1 MSDYTKQIKDALD
14 IIKYDSDIADTLSEL
29 RAKWDI
35 PALRDPRLDSV
46 AKQYITLPHTE
57 GVDALGQEL
66 SSLGWLLYDLDG
78 DDIYLFVLIPNS
90 ERDEFERYCRDNRQY
105 CRLAAQRGRKV
116 GQSARSRR
124 VPEPMPADEYNISER
139 HGLCRWHISS
149 FSGDW
154 GAGVWRGN
162 ESKEW
167 QGACVAELKYRP
179 PRVMKLS
186 RPYGFSNLTRSPDG
200 ELFAATASERPVG
213 DMWVYVGNKPTNA
226 DMFSPLPRPDRG
238 RDIDSDN
245 ANSTSGSHDTSTDD
259 SASGS
264 HNSTSYT
271 CDRPTTAWF
280 GKRLFAGTRTNI
292 VVTDFTTSPA
302 TCNNFIVPEGDRNY
316 RFGAD
321 SLGRV
326 YFSCGEYL
334 PDSRNRVLWRW
345 EDGEVERHHLD
356 LAPFDDISNSI
367 PFGAGKICMLH
378 ETSGNPIQKN
388 LLLVDMD
395 SGDCRIANLPR
406 LGENARIS
414 RLCGDW
420 VLLMSNGEDKRLD
433 LAQIWNIRTN
443 ELLRVTQ
450 DMFGTERLEAITA
463 LADGSIVIASLGKS
477 GQILRYTNDFF
488 DYLRRTHKPQRLES
502 WRNYNEKYPYIP
514 DRLPPKPPERIFA
527 VKKNGVN
534 ICGHIITPP
543 FGLDTLTEA
552 LGPARLE
559 LNEDIITSPAGAQKP
574 VLKIFVVWDEL
585 GLRGSL
591 ADDEQTVDTLT
602 LFLSLSDK
610 ANARKILPE
619 REFSGSV
626 RIGAR
631 DCRDNTL
638 KWQKLTPNLY
648 RLDVGGFGLYML
660 TDLNEASDTAT
671 GNADTVDADMT
682 SPIRIEL
689 SWQPTSRQSTK
700 PKKTNKYRI
709 TKPDEPLLVFKNLN
723 FKLAVVQ
730 HLMYDKGLLEPRF
743 DAYEFAAEYTRR
755 KIDIDSEGYESI
767 PEILRWFEKLPVP
780 ARLAEYVT
788 ELEMDGGDEIYTQI
802 CPFWDGED
810 NRFSVD
816 SIAESELKQFPK
828 LKRVTLMS
836 SRPQLIIPLFE
847 RLNIEVTPL

>member
-1 MSDYTKQIKDALD
+1 MSDYTKIIADALD

-29 RAKWDI
+29 RKKWDI
-35 PALRDPRLDSV
+35 PALFDERLDNI
-46 AKQYITLPHTE
+46 AKQYITLPHTQ

-66 SSLGWLLYDLDG
+66 SALGWLLYDLDG
-78 DDIYLFVLIPNS
+78 DNIYLFVLIPNT
-90 ERDEFERYCRDNRQY
+90 EREEFEQY
-105 CRLAAQRGRKV
+105 CRTNNQFCRLVTQRGRTP
-116 GQSARSRR
+116 GQNAKSHRI
-124 VPEPMPADEYNISER
+124 PEPIPADEYNISER
-139 HGLCRWHISS
+139 HGLRRWHISS

-154 GAGVWRGN
+154 GAGVWRDNGSN
-162 ESKEW
+162 EW

-186 RPYGFSNLTRSPDG
+186 RPYNFSNLTLSPDG
-200 ELFAATASERPVG
+200 ELCAATASDRPDG
-213 DMWVYVGNKPTNA
+213 DMWVYVGDKPTNA
-226 DMFSPLPRPDRG
+226 DMFSPLPRPDRK
-238 RDIDSDN
+238 RDINSDN
-245 ANSTSGSHDTSTDD
+245 ADSTANGAHDSDT
-259 SASGS
+259 
-264 HNSTSYT
+264 YT
-271 CDRPTTAWF
+271 CDCPTTAWF
-280 GKRLFAGTRTNI
+280 GKRLFVGSHTNVVI
-292 VVTDFTTSPA
+292 VDFTERPA
-302 TCNNFIVPEGDRNY
+302 NLNNFIMPEGKRNY

-345 EDGEVERHHLD
+345 EDGKVERHHVD

-367 PFGAGKICMLH
+367 PFGAGQICILH

-395 SGDCRIANLPR
+395 SGNCRIANLPR
-406 LGENARIS
+406 LGEDARIS

-420 VLLMSNGEDKRLD
+420 VLLMSNCEDKRLD
-433 LAQIWNIRTN
+433 LAQLWNTRTN

-450 DMFGTERLEAITA
+450 DMFGSERLEAISA
-463 LADGSIVIASLGKS
+463 LADGSILIASLGDN
-477 GQILRYTNDFF
+477 GQILRYPTDFF
-488 DYLRRTHKPQRLES
+488 DYLRRTHKPQKLEN
-502 WRNYNEKYPYIP
+502 WRPYNEKYPYIP

-527 VKKNGVN
+527 VKKGSVN
-534 ICGHIITPP
+534 ICGQSFTPP
-543 FGLDTLTEA
+543 FTLDALTDA

-559 LNEDIITSPAGAQKP
+559 LYEDNITSPSGEHTP
-574 VLKIFVVWDEL
+574 VRNIFAVWDKL

-591 ADDEQTVDTLT
+591 ANDEQTVDTLT

-610 ANARKILPE
+610 ANTRKTLPE

-626 RIGAR
+626 LIGTK

-638 KWQKLTPNLY
+638 KWQELTPSLH
-648 RLDVGGFGLYML
+648 RLESGVFRLYML
-660 TDLNEASDTAT
+660 TDN
-671 GNADTVDADMT
+671 ADMT

-689 SWQPTSRQSTK
+689 SCQPPK
-700 PKKTNKYRI
+700 PKQTHKYQL
-709 TKPDEPLLVFKNLN
+709 KKSDEPLLVFKNLN

-730 HLMYDKGLLEPRF
+730 HLMYEKGLLEPKL
-743 DAYEFAAEYTRR
+743 DAHEFANEYSRR
-755 KIDIDSEGYESI
+755 KIDIDSEGYEPI

-810 NRFSVD
+810 DSFSVD
-816 SIAESELKQFPK
+816 SIDENELKQFPK

-836 SRPQLIIPLFE
+836 SCPE
-847 RLNIEVTPL
+847 RVTPLLEKQGIKVELL

>member
-29 RAKWDI
+29 RGKWDI

-66 SSLGWLLYDLDG
+66 SNLGWLLYDLDG
-78 DDIYLFVLIPNS
+78 DDIYLFVLITNS
-90 ERDEFERYCRDNRQY
+90 ERDDFERYCRDNNQF
-105 CRLAAQRGRKV
+105 CRLIAQRGRRL
-116 GQSARSRR
+116 GQNAKNRSL
-124 VPEPMPADEYNISER
+124 PEPIPAAEYNISER

-186 RPYGFSNLTRSPDG
+186 RPYNFSNLTLSPDG
-200 ELFAATASERPVG
+200 ELCAATASERPDG
-213 DMWVYVGNKPTNA
+213 DMWVYVGDKPTNA
-226 DMFSPLPRPDRG
+226 DMFSPLPRPDLG

-259 SASGS
+259 SASGA
-264 HNSTSYT
+264 HDSTSYT
-271 CDRPTTAWF
+271 CNRPTTAWF

-292 VVTDFTTSPA
+292 VVTDFTTRPA

-367 PFGAGKICMLH
+367 PFGAGKICIYH

-406 LGENARIS
+406 LGEDARIS

-420 VLLMSNGEDKRLD
+420 VLLMSNGEDKQLD

-450 DMFGTERLEAITA
+450 DMFGSERLEAISA
-463 LADGSIVIASLGKS
+463 LADGSILIASLGDN
-477 GQILRYTNDFF
+477 GQILRYPTDFF
-488 DYLRRTHKPQRLES
+488 DYLRRTHKPQKLEN
-502 WRNYNEKYPYIP
+502 WRPYNEKYPYIP
-514 DRLPPKPPERIFA
+514 DRLPPKPPEYIFA
-527 VKKNGVN
+527 VKKGCVN
-534 ICGHIITPP
+534 ICGHDFAPP
-543 FGLDTLTEA
+543 FGLDALTDA

-559 LNEDIITSPAGAQKP
+559 LYEDIVTSPAGTQKP
-574 VLKIFVVWDEL
+574 VLKIFAVWDEL

-591 ADDEQTVDTLT
+591 AGDEQTVDTLT

-610 ANARKILPE
+610 ANTRKILPE

-626 RIGAR
+626 LIGAR

-638 KWQKLTPNLY
+638 KWQELTPSLH
-648 RLDVGGFGLYML
+648 RLESGGFRLYML

-689 SWQPTSRQSTK
+689 SWQPPK

-755 KIDIDSEGYESI
+755 KIDIDSEGYEPI

-780 ARLAEYVT
+780 VRLAEYVT

-836 SRPQLIIPLFE
+836 SRPQLIIPLFK

>member
-29 RAKWDI
+29 RGKWDI

-78 DDIYLFVLIPNS
+78 DDIYLFVLIPDS
-90 ERDEFERYCRDNRQY
+90 ERDEFERYCRAKGQF

-116 GQSARSRR
+116 GQSARARR

-186 RPYGFSNLTRSPDG
+186 RPYNFSNLTLSPDG
-200 ELFAATASERPVG
+200 ELCAATASERPDG

-226 DMFSPLPRPDRG
+226 DMFSPLPRPDRK
-238 RDIDSDN
+238 RDINGDN
-245 ANSTSGSHDTSTDD
+245 
-259 SASGS
+259 ASGS
-264 HNSTSYT
+264 TANGASNSNANGSTADGVSDNNSYSGD
-271 CDRPTTAWF
+271 CPTTAWI
-280 GKRLFAGTRTNI
+280 GKRLFVGSRTNVA
-292 VVTDFTTSPA
+292 VVDFTSRPA
-302 TCNNFIVPEGDRNY
+302 TYNNFIMPEGDRNY

-321 SLGRV
+321 GLGRV

-334 PDSRNRVLWRW
+334 PDSRNRILWRW
-345 EDGEVERHHLD
+345 ENGKVERHHLD

-367 PFGAGKICMLH
+367 PLGAGQICMYH

-395 SGDCRIANLPR
+395 SGNCRIANLPR

-420 VLLMSNGEDKRLD
+420 VLLMSNGEDKQLD

-450 DMFGTERLEAITA
+450 DMFGSERLEAISA
-463 LADGSIVIASLGKS
+463 LADGSILIASLGDN
-477 GQILRYTNDFF
+477 GQILRYPTDFF
-488 DYLRRTHKPQRLES
+488 DYLRRTHKPQKLES
-502 WRNYNEKYPYIP
+502 WRPYHEKYPDIP
-514 DRLPPKPPERIFA
+514 DRLPPKPPEYIFA
-527 VKKNGVN
+527 VKKGCVN
-534 ICGHIITPP
+534 ICGHDFTPP
-543 FGLDTLTEA
+543 FTLDALTDA

-559 LNEDIITSPAGAQKP
+559 LYEDIVTSPAGTQKP
-574 VLKIFVVWDEL
+574 VLKIFAVWDEL

-591 ADDEQTVDTLT
+591 AGDEQTVDTLT

-610 ANARKILPE
+610 ANTRKILPE

-626 RIGAR
+626 LIGAR

-638 KWQKLTPNLY
+638 KWQELTPSLH
-648 RLDVGGFGLYML
+648 RLESGGFRLYML

-689 SWQPTSRQSTK
+689 SWQPPK

-743 DAYEFAAEYTRR
+743 DAHEFAAEYTRR
-755 KIDIDSEGYESI
+755 KIDIDSEGYEPI

-836 SRPQLIIPLFE
+836 SRPEWIIPLFE

>member
-29 RAKWDI
+29 RGKWDI

-78 DDIYLFVLIPNS
+78 DDIYLFVLIPDS

-186 RPYGFSNLTRSPDG
+186 RPYNFSNLTLSPDG
-200 ELFAATASERPVG
+200 ELCAATASERPDG
-213 DMWVYVGNKPTNA
+213 DMWVYVGDKPTNA

-238 RDIDSDN
+238 RDINGDN
-245 ANSTSGSHDTSTDD
+245 
-259 SASGS
+259 ASGS
-264 HNSTSYT
+264 TASGSSAYARG
-271 CDRPTTAWF
+271 CPGVAWF
-280 GKRLFAGTRTNI
+280 GKRLFIGSHKN
-292 VVTDFTTSPA
+292 VVVVDFTTRPA
-302 TCNNFIVPEGDRNY
+302 TYNNFILPEGDRNY

-321 SLGRV
+321 GLGRV

-334 PDSRNRVLWRW
+334 PDSRNRILWRW
-345 EDGEVERHHLD
+345 ENGEVERHHLD

-367 PFGAGKICMLH
+367 PLGAGQICMYH
-378 ETSGNPIQKN
+378 ETSGNPIKKN
-388 LLLVDMD
+388 LLLVNLD
-395 SGDCRIANLPR
+395 SGNCRIANLPR
-406 LGENARIS
+406 LGEDARIS

-433 LAQIWNIRTN
+433 LAQIWNTRTN

-450 DMFGTERLEAITA
+450 DMFGTERLESITA
-463 LADGSIVIASLGKS
+463 LADGSIVIASLGDN
-477 GQILRYTNDFF
+477 GQILRYPNDFF
-488 DYLRRTHKPQRLES
+488 DYLRRTHKPQKLES
-502 WRNYNEKYPYIP
+502 WRPYNEKYPDIP
-514 DRLPPKPPERIFA
+514 DRLPPKPPEYIFA
-527 VKKNGVN
+527 VKKGCVN
-534 ICGHIITPP
+534 ICGHDFAPP
-543 FGLDTLTEA
+543 FTLDALTDA

-559 LNEDIITSPAGAQKP
+559 LYENNITSPAGEHTP
-574 VLKIFVVWDEL
+574 VRKIFAVWDEL

-591 ADDEQTVDTLT
+591 AGDEQTVDTLT

-638 KWQKLTPNLY
+638 KWQELTPSLH
-648 RLDVGGFGLYML
+648 RLESGGFRLYML
-660 TDLNEASDTAT
+660 TDAA
-671 GNADTVDADMT
+671 GNADIT
-682 SPIRIEL
+682 SPIRFEL
-689 SWQPTSRQSTK
+689 SWQPPK
-700 PKKTNKYRI
+700 PKQTHKYQL
-709 TKPDEPLLVFKNLN
+709 KKSDEPLLVFKNLN

-755 KIDIDSEGYESI
+755 KIDIDSEGYEPI

-836 SRPQLIIPLFE
+836 SRPD
-847 RLNIEVTPL
+847 RVTPLLEKQGIEVELL

>member
-78 DDIYLFVLIPNS
+78 DDIYLFVLIPDS
-90 ERDEFERYCRDNRQY
+90 ERDEFERYCRAKGQF

-154 GAGVWRGN
+154 GAGVWRDN
-162 ESKEW
+162 DSAEW

-186 RPYGFSNLTRSPDG
+186 RPYNFSNLTRSPDG
-200 ELFAATASERPVG
+200 ELFAVTASERPDG
-213 DMWVYVGNKPTNA
+213 DMWVYVGDKPTNA
-226 DMFSPLPRPDRG
+226 DMFSPLPRPDRK
-238 RDIDSDN
+238 RDINGDN
-245 ANSTSGSHDTSTDD
+245 ADSTSGSHDTSTDD
-259 SASGS
+259 SASGA
-264 HNSTSYT
+264 HDSTSYT

-292 VVTDFTTSPA
+292 VVTDFTTRPA
-302 TCNNFIVPEGDRNY
+302 TCNNFILPEGDRNY

-345 EDGEVERHHLD
+345 ENGEVERHHID

-406 LGENARIS
+406 LGEDARIS

-433 LAQIWNIRTN
+433 LAQIWNTRTN

-450 DMFGTERLEAITA
+450 DMFGTERLESIAA
-463 LADGSIVIASLGKS
+463 LADGSILIASLGDN
-477 GQILRYTNDFF
+477 GQILRYPTDFF
-488 DYLRRTHKPQRLES
+488 DYLRRTHKPQKLEN
-502 WRNYNEKYPYIP
+502 WRPYNEKYPYIP
-514 DRLPPKPPERIFA
+514 DRLPPKPQERIFA

-534 ICGHIITPP
+534 ICGHNITPP

-552 LGPARLE
+552 LGPARIE
-559 LNEDIITSPAGAQKP
+559 LSEDSCDSTPEAETPAR
-574 VLKIFVVWDEL
+574 IFVVWDEL

-591 ADDEQTVDTLT
+591 AGDEQTIDTLT

-638 KWQKLTPNLY
+638 KWQELTPNLHI
-648 RLDVGGFGLYML
+648 LESGGFRLYML
-660 TDLNEASDTAT
+660 TDAT
-671 GNADTVDADMT
+671 DNADMT
-682 SPIRIEL
+682 SPIRFEL
-689 SWQPTSRQSTK
+689 SWQPPK
-700 PKKTNKYRI
+700 PKQTHKYQL
-709 TKPDEPLLVFKNLN
+709 KKSDEPLLVFKNLN

-730 HLMYDKGLLEPRF
+730 YLMYDKGLLEPRF
-743 DAYEFAAEYTRR
+743 DAHEFAAEYTRR
-755 KIDIDSEGYESI
+755 KIDIDSEGYEPI

-816 SIAESELKQFPK
+816 SIAGSELKQFPK

-836 SRPQLIIPLFE
+836 SRPD
-847 RLNIEVTPL
+847 RVTPLLEKQGIEVELL

>member
-78 DDIYLFVLIPNS
+78 DDIYLFVLIPDS
-90 ERDEFERYCRDNRQY
+90 ERDEFERYCRAKGQF

-149 FSGDW
+149 FTGDW
-154 GAGVWRGN
+154 GAGVWRDN
-162 ESKEW
+162 DSAEW

-186 RPYGFSNLTRSPDG
+186 RPYNFSNLTLSPDG
-200 ELFAATASERPVG
+200 ELCAATASERPDG
-213 DMWVYVGNKPTNA
+213 DMWVYVGDKPTNA
-226 DMFSPLPRPDRG
+226 DMFSPLPRPDLG

-245 ANSTSGSHDTSTDD
+245 AD
-259 SASGS
+259 SASGA
-264 HNSTSYT
+264 HDSTSYT

-345 EDGEVERHHLD
+345 EDGKVERHHID

-367 PFGAGKICMLH
+367 PFGAGQICMYH

-406 LGENARIS
+406 LGEDARIS

-420 VLLMSNGEDKRLD
+420 VLLMSNGEDKQLD

-450 DMFGTERLEAITA
+450 DMFGSERLEAISA
-463 LADGSIVIASLGKS
+463 LADGSILIASLGDN
-477 GQILRYTNDFF
+477 GQILRYPTDFF
-488 DYLRRTHKPQRLES
+488 DYLRRTHKPQKLEN
-502 WRNYNEKYPYIP
+502 WRPYSEKYPDIP
-514 DRLPPKPPERIFA
+514 NRLPPKPPEYIFA
-527 VKKNGVN
+527 VKKGCVN
-534 ICGHIITPP
+534 ICGHDFTPP
-543 FGLDTLTEA
+543 FGLDALTDA

-559 LNEDIITSPAGAQKP
+559 LYEDNITSPAGEHTP
-574 VLKIFVVWDEL
+574 VRKIFAVWDEL

-591 ADDEQTVDTLT
+591 ADDEQAVDTLT

-619 REFSGSV
+619 REFVGSV
-626 RIGAR
+626 RIGAK

-638 KWQKLTPNLY
+638 KWQELTPSLH
-648 RLDVGGFGLYML
+648 RLESGGFRLYML

-689 SWQPTSRQSTK
+689 SWQPSSRQSTK

-755 KIDIDSEGYESI
+755 KIDIDSEGYEPI

-816 SIAESELKQFPK
+816 SIAESELKQFPR

-836 SRPQLIIPLFE
+836 SRPD
-847 RLNIEVTPL
+847 RVTPLLEKQGIEVELL

>member
-29 RAKWDI
+29 RGKWDI

-66 SSLGWLLYDLDG
+66 SNLGWLLYDLDG

-90 ERDEFERYCRDNRQY
+90 ERDEFERYCRAKGQF

-186 RPYGFSNLTRSPDG
+186 RPYNFSNLTRSPDG
-200 ELFAATASERPVG
+200 ELFAATASDRPDG

-245 ANSTSGSHDTSTDD
+245 ADSTSGSHDTSTDD

-292 VVTDFTTSPA
+292 VVTDFTARPA
-302 TCNNFIVPEGDRNY
+302 TCNSFIVPEGDRNY

-345 EDGEVERHHLD
+345 EDGEIERHHID

-367 PFGAGKICMLH
+367 PFGAGKICIYH

-406 LGENARIS
+406 LGEDARIS

-433 LAQIWNIRTN
+433 LAQLWNTRTN

-450 DMFGTERLEAITA
+450 DMFGTERLESITA
-463 LADGSIVIASLGKS
+463 LADGSIVIASLGKN

-488 DYLRRTHKPQRLES
+488 DYLRRTHKPQRLEN
-502 WRNYNEKYPYIP
+502 WRPYHEKYPYIP

-534 ICGHIITPP
+534 ICGHNITPP

-552 LGPARLE
+552 LGPARIE
-559 LNEDIITSPAGAQKP
+559 LSEDSCDSTPEAETPAR
-574 VLKIFVVWDEL
+574 IFVVWDEL

-619 REFSGSV
+619 REFVGSV

-638 KWQKLTPNLY
+638 KWQELTPNLHI
-648 RLDVGGFGLYML
+648 LESGGFRLYML
-660 TDLNEASDTAT
+660 TDAT
-671 GNADTVDADMT
+671 DNADMT
-682 SPIRIEL
+682 SPIRFEL
-689 SWQPTSRQSTK
+689 SWQPPK
-700 PKKTNKYRI
+700 PKQTHKYQL
-709 TKPDEPLLVFKNLN
+709 KKSDEPLLVFKNFN

-730 HLMYDKGLLEPRF
+730 YLMYDKGLLEPRF

-755 KIDIDSEGYESI
+755 KIDIDSEGYEPI

-788 ELEMDGGDEIYTQI
+788 EREMDGGDEIYTQI

-836 SRPQLIIPLFE
+836 SRPQLIIPLFK

>member
-29 RAKWDI
+29 RKKWDI
-35 PALRDPRLDSV
+35 PALHNARIDKIV
-46 AKQYITLPHTE
+46 KQYITLPHTE

-78 DDIYLFVLIPNS
+78 DDIYLFVLIPDS
-90 ERDEFERYCRDNRQY
+90 ERDEFERYCRAKGQF

-245 ANSTSGSHDTSTDD
+245 ADSASGSHDTSTDD
-259 SASGS
+259 SASGA

-280 GKRLFAGTRTNI
+280 GKRLFIGSRKN
-292 VVTDFTTSPA
+292 VVVVDFTARPA
-302 TCNNFIVPEGDRNY
+302 TYNNFIMPEGKRNY

-345 EDGEVERHHLD
+345 EDGEVERHNID

-367 PFGAGKICMLH
+367 PFGAKQICMLH
-378 ETSGNPIQKN
+378 ETSGNPIKKN

-395 SGDCRIANLPR
+395 SGNCRIANLPR
-406 LGENARIS
+406 LGEDARIS

-433 LAQIWNIRTN
+433 LAQIWNTRTN

-450 DMFGTERLEAITA
+450 DMFGSERLEAISA
-463 LADGSIVIASLGKS
+463 LADGSILIASLGDN
-477 GQILRYTNDFF
+477 GQILRYPTDFF
-488 DYLRRTHKPQRLES
+488 DYLRRTHKPQKLES
-502 WRNYNEKYPYIP
+502 WRPYHEKYPYIP
-514 DRLPPKPPERIFA
+514 DRLPPKPPEYIFA

-534 ICGHIITPP
+534 ICGHNITPP

-552 LGPARLE
+552 LGPARIE
-559 LNEDIITSPAGAQKP
+559 LSEDSCDSTPEAETPAR
-574 VLKIFVVWDEL
+574 IFVVWDEL

-619 REFSGSV
+619 NEFSGSV

-638 KWQKLTPNLY
+638 KWQELTPSLH
-648 RLDVGGFGLYML
+648 RLESGGFRLYML

-671 GNADTVDADMT
+671 DNADTVDADMT
-682 SPIRIEL
+682 SPIRFEL
-689 SWQPTSRQSTK
+689 SWQTPK
-700 PKKTNKYRI
+700 PKQTHKYQL
-709 TKPDEPLLVFKNLN
+709 KKSDEPLLVFKNLN

-836 SRPQLIIPLFE
+836 SRPQLIIPLFK

>member
-57 GVDALGQEL
+57 GVDALGPEL

-78 DDIYLFVLIPNS
+78 DDICLFVLIPDS
-90 ERDEFERYCRDNRQY
+90 ERDEFERYCRDHSQF

-186 RPYGFSNLTRSPDG
+186 RPYNFSNLTQSPDG
-200 ELFAATASERPVG
+200 ELFAATASDRPDG

-226 DMFSPLPRPDRG
+226 DMFSPLPRPDRK

-245 ANSTSGSHDTSTDD
+245 ADSTSGSHDTSTDD
-259 SASGS
+259 SASGA
-264 HNSTSYT
+264 HDSTSYT

-280 GKRLFAGTRTNI
+280 GKRLFIGSRKN
-292 VVTDFTTSPA
+292 VVVVDFTTSPA
-302 TCNNFIVPEGDRNY
+302 TYNNFIMPEGDRNY

-345 EDGEVERHHLD
+345 ENGEVERHHID

-367 PFGAGKICMLH
+367 PFGAGQICMYH

-406 LGENARIS
+406 LGEYARIS

-433 LAQIWNIRTN
+433 LAQLWNTRTN

-450 DMFGTERLEAITA
+450 DMFGSERLEAISA
-463 LADGSIVIASLGKS
+463 LADGSVLIASLGDN
-477 GQILRYTNDFF
+477 GQILRYPTDFF
-488 DYLRRTHKPQRLES
+488 DYLRRTHKPQKLEN
-502 WRNYNEKYPYIP
+502 WRPYNEKYPYIP

-534 ICGHIITPP
+534 ICGHNITPP

-552 LGPARLE
+552 LGPARIE
-559 LNEDIITSPAGAQKP
+559 LSEDSCDSTPEAETPAR
-574 VLKIFVVWDEL
+574 IFVVWDEL

-619 REFSGSV
+619 NEFSGSV

-638 KWQKLTPNLY
+638 KWQELTPSLH
-648 RLDVGGFGLYML
+648 RLESGGFRLYML

-682 SPIRIEL
+682 SPIRFEL
-689 SWQPTSRQSTK
+689 SWQPPK
-700 PKKTNKYRI
+700 PKQTHKYQL
-709 TKPDEPLLVFKNLN
+709 KKSDEPLLVFKNLN

-755 KIDIDSEGYESI
+755 KIDIDSEGYEPI

-836 SRPQLIIPLFE
+836 SCPQLIIPLFE

>member
-29 RAKWDI
+29 RGKWDI

-66 SSLGWLLYDLDG
+66 SNLGWLLYDLDG
-78 DDIYLFVLIPNS
+78 DDIYLFVLITNS
-90 ERDEFERYCRDNRQY
+90 ERDDFERYCRDKNQF
-105 CRLAAQRGRKV
+105 CRLIAQRGRRL
-116 GQSARSRR
+116 GQNATNRSL
-124 VPEPMPADEYNISER
+124 PEPIPAAEYNISER

-200 ELFAATASERPVG
+200 ELFAATASERPDG

-226 DMFSPLPRPDRG
+226 DMFSPLPRPDRK
-238 RDIDSDN
+238 RDINGDN
-245 ANSTSGSHDTSTDD
+245 
-259 SASGS
+259 ASGS
-264 HNSTSYT
+264 TANGASDITSYSDD
-271 CDRPTTAWF
+271 CPTTAWF
-280 GKRLFAGTRTNI
+280 GKRLFVGNRTNVA
-292 VVTDFTTSPA
+292 VVDFTSRPA
-302 TCNNFIVPEGDRNY
+302 NLNNFIMPEGKRNY

-334 PDSRNRVLWRW
+334 PDSRNRILWRW
-345 EDGEVERHHLD
+345 ENGEVERHHID

-367 PFGAGKICMLH
+367 PFGAGQICMYH

-406 LGENARIS
+406 LGEDARIS

-433 LAQIWNIRTN
+433 LAQLWNTRTN

-450 DMFGTERLEAITA
+450 DMFGTERLEAISA
-463 LADGSIVIASLGKS
+463 LADGSILIASLGDN
-477 GQILRYTNDFF
+477 GQILRYPNDFF
-488 DYLRRTHKPQRLES
+488 DYLRRTHKPQKLES
-502 WRNYNEKYPYIP
+502 WRPYNEKYPYIP
-514 DRLPPKPPERIFA
+514 DRLPPKPPEYIFA
-527 VKKNGVN
+527 VKKGSVN
-534 ICGHIITPP
+534 ICGHDFAPP
-543 FGLDTLTEA
+543 FTLDALTDA

-559 LNEDIITSPAGAQKP
+559 LYEDNITSPAGEHTP
-574 VLKIFVVWDEL
+574 VRKIFAVWDEL

-591 ADDEQTVDTLT
+591 ADDEKTVDTLT

-610 ANARKILPE
+610 ANARKTLPE
-619 REFSGSV
+619 REFVGSV
-626 RIGAR
+626 LIGAK

-638 KWQKLTPNLY
+638 KWQELTPSLH
-648 RLDVGGFGLYML
+648 RLESGGFRLYMQ

-682 SPIRIEL
+682 SPIRFEL
-689 SWQPTSRQSTK
+689 SWQPPK
-700 PKKTNKYRI
+700 PKQTHNI
-709 TKPDEPLLVFKNLN
+709 NL
-723 FKLAVVQ
+723 KS
-730 HLMYDKGLLEPRF
+730 P
-743 DAYEFAAEYTRR
+743 
-755 KIDIDSEGYESI
+755 
-767 PEILRWFEKLPVP
+767 
-780 ARLAEYVT
+780 
-788 ELEMDGGDEIYTQI
+788 
-802 CPFWDGED
+802 
-810 NRFSVD
+810 
-816 SIAESELKQFPK
+816 
-828 LKRVTLMS
+828 MS
-836 SRPQLIIPLFE
+836 RCSCSR
-847 RLNIEVTPL
+847 TSTSSSWSCST